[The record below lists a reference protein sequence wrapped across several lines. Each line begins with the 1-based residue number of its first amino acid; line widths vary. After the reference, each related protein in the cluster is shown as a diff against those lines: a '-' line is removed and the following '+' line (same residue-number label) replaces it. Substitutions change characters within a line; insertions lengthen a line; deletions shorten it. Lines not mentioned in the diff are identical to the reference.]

1 MKSILQKLKH
11 HLFAP
16 RWQFS
21 RFQFNLI
28 ATVFIFTGIV
38 VGSYLTVTE
47 LIFPKVFALNDT
59 TKTWTFN
66 SANSGDY
73 TYDSNLVTVDDSGGR
88 PVDNVNKLTNPS
100 FASDNTS
107 WSVGAIAPTGWV
119 AVPGDATY
127 STSEFLAMQY
137 EAKYDCTDDDD
148 GDSAATCSAPADS
161 GLGVDYRDLT
171 FDSANVVSTANGA
184 PLVHITQPQA
194 IAACT
199 GDYHLI
205 TNAEWMTIVRNAEAQ
220 TASWADG
227 TVGSLVSAGGGMF
240 RGNVGNSDSVG
251 YNGADPE
258 SGTGRDTKAK
268 LTLSNGAEIWDLSGN
283 VWEFNSDTIT
293 EQDQPDV
300 SGQSGWA
307 WRELTALTSYGS
319 LSYDLV
325 RPAGTSYNA
334 DYGVGRIYHNSESA
348 SATERVFRRGGYW
361 SHTSFAGAF
370 ALGLN
375 PSTSNQY
382 RYIGFRCASDSVA
395 ISQSFSSSSGR
406 GATGGNSVA
415 IGSIAD
421 GKITQS
427 VNVGNT
433 ATYDLSVYVYDNT
446 SGSEGGTVSSSVAEL
461 YYNGA
466 AISTT
471 YTDIGSGWWKLTGSL
486 TGANESRDYGVL
498 VKQGKTVKLDDFTL
512 ARNGTYSVYNT
523 TAYTHAAVSSW
534 DSFTESV
541 TASGNASVVYQICLD
556 NGSACS
562 YASGSRW
569 QYYTGGTWTNATAA
583 TTTYAN
589 TAAELTQAAMQ
600 ALSVSSQ
607 KISVKAIMS
616 FGGTDTPAIST
627 LQIGLTTDTVA
638 PVTNASGLAM
648 TRSNGGTSMSS
659 NDWTSNSSPYFSWTA
674 GADNAGGV
682 GLKGYCLYLGTDPD
696 GDPATSKGL
705 LGTSPVST
713 AGSTCQFIV
722 SGTTIDFATASYKGG
737 TWLSSSN
744 SAYYLN
750 VKAIDNAENI
760 FSGSSEQFQFR
771 FDDSAPDNMSYISC
785 ASGSFSNVADMNF
798 SWPGSGGAM
807 ASDNHA
813 GIYGYQYQINS
824 TAGTWLGTTTESV
837 LGVGNYIP
845 VADTSRTLTQDQ
857 DGGAIVSGTNVVYL
871 RAVDAAGNISTDTVR
886 TCNLSYGG
894 AAPSFEDLAEVTVTP
909 STSTSNSFALS
920 WPAATATSG
929 QSVAGYYYMVN
940 TTPPSTY
947 ATLTG
952 NATTYISNGISTS
965 VDATALPG
973 VNKGS
978 NTVYVVAVDDADTPN
993 YSPSNYISADFTLN
1007 STDPDNVTALVASDS
1022 SIKSQSQWN
1031 VTLTWAAPSYQGAGN
1046 LTYLVHRSTD
1056 GTTFAQVGSTSGLS
1070 YVDNTPE
1077 SALYYYK
1084 IYTQDGADAE
1094 SSGTNAVSITPT
1106 GKYTTSPTLDSGPD
1120 TGSITT
1126 KKATVTWST
1135 SRTSDS
1141 KVQYGTSS
1149 DSYGDV
1155 EPSNSDQVTSHSIQL
1170 TGLSPGTTYYYKAKW
1185 TDEDGNTGTSDEK
1198 SFSTDPAPTVHDVSA
1213 KSIGLTT
1220 STIEYTAKGAS
1231 KVKIYYGKTTDFGAV
1246 KEVSTSTSE
1255 TTYTT
1260 ELTGLDDG
1268 TKYYYK
1274 INTYDSENDEYEG
1287 TVLDFTTLP
1296 RPRISN
1302 VRIQQVSGAAQPTV
1316 LITWQSNTEISSIV
1330 TYYPESSSSEA
1341 RDEVN
1346 VELTEGAHKMIVRG
1360 LKPQTPYLLIVKG
1373 RDKIGNEAVSDSQ
1386 KFTTA
1391 TDTRPPVIA
1400 DLRVEGTA
1408 IPQTAGTAQESV
1420 GQIVVAWNTD
1430 EPATSQVEFGEGT
1443 GSNYSQKT
1451 QEDSNLTYNHVVVI
1465 SNLATSKVYH
1475 LRAIS
1480 TDSAGNE
1487 GHSVDT
1493 VTITPKATDN
1503 ALNLVISGLQ
1513 QAFGFLGGLKQ

>member
-1 MKSILQKLKH
+1 MNKILPKLKH

-21 RFQFNLI
+21 RLQFNLI
-28 ATVFIFTGIV
+28 ATLLIFSGIV

-47 LIFPKVFALNDT
+47 LILPKVFAIDDT

-88 PVDNVNKLTNPS
+88 PIDNVNKLTNPS

-107 WSVGAIAPTGWV
+107 WTVGAIAPTGWV

-127 STSEFLAMQY
+127 STDEFLAMQY

-161 GLGVDYRDLT
+161 GAGVDYRDLT
-171 FDSANVVSTANGA
+171 FDSANVVSTANGG

-199 GDYHLI
+199 GDNHLI
-205 TNAEWMTIVRNAEAQ
+205 TNAEWMTIARNAEAQ
-220 TASWADG
+220 TANWVDG
-227 TVGSLVSAGGGMF
+227 TVGSLVSASGGMF
-240 RGNVGNSDSVG
+240 RGNVGNLDSVG

-283 VWEFNSDTIT
+283 VYEFNSDTIT
-293 EQDQPDV
+293 EEDQPDV

-307 WRELTALTSYGS
+307 WREFTALTSYGS

-325 RPAGTSYNA
+325 RPASTSYNA

-348 SATERVFRRGGYW
+348 STAERVFRRGGRW
-361 SHTSFAGAF
+361 SSASSAGAF
-370 ALGLN
+370 ARTMN
-375 PSTSNQY
+375 SSTSTQSY
-382 RYIGFRCASDSVA
+382 SIGLRCASDPVA

-406 GATGGNSVA
+406 AATGGNSVT

-427 VNVGNT
+427 VNVGDTN
-433 ATYDLSVYVYDNT
+433 TYDFSVYVYDNT

-466 AISTT
+466 VISTT

-486 TGANESRDYGVL
+486 TGADESRDYGVL

-512 ARNGTYSVYNT
+512 SKEGTYSVYNT

-534 DSFTESV
+534 DSFTESSV

-556 NGSACS
+556 DGSTCE
-562 YASGSRW
+562 SGSSW
-569 QYYTGGTWTNATAA
+569 QYWDGDSWETASN
-583 TTTYAN
+583 TTTHTN
-589 TAAELTQAAMQ
+589 TAAEFDQTAMQ
-600 ALSVSSQ
+600 TLSVLSQ
-607 KISVKAIMS
+607 KISVKAIMG
-616 FGGTDTPAIST
+616 FGGIDTPAIST
-627 LQIGLTTDTVA
+627 LQIGLTTDTTA
-638 PVTNASGLAM
+638 PVTNASGLTM
-648 TRSNGGTSMSS
+648 TRVNGGTSMSS
-659 NDWTSNSSPYFSWTA
+659 DDWSNNPSPYFSWTA
-674 GADNAGGV
+674 GADNGG
-682 GLKGYCLYLGTDPD
+682 GTGIKGYCLYLGADVD

-722 SGTTIDFATASYKGG
+722 SGTTIDLATAAYKGG
-737 TWLSSSN
+737 TWLSSS
-744 SAYYLN
+744 SSSYYLN
-750 VKAIDNAENI
+750 AKAIDNAENV
-760 FSGSSEQFQFR
+760 FAGSSTQFQFR
-771 FDDSAPDNMSYISC
+771 YDDTAPTNMSYISC

-798 SWPGSGGAM
+798 SWPTSGSTM

-824 TAGTWLGTTTESV
+824 TDGTWLGSTTESV
-837 LGVGNYIP
+837 LGIGNYLP
-845 VADTSRTLTQDQ
+845 EAETSRTLTQDQ
-857 DGGAIVSGTNVVYL
+857 DGSSIVSGNNIVYL
-871 RAVDAAGNISTDTVR
+871 RAVDAAGNIATDAVK

-894 AAPSFEDLAEVTVTP
+894 AAPSFADLAEITVTP
-909 STSTSNSFALS
+909 DTSTSNSFALS
-920 WPAATATSG
+920 WPSATATSG

-952 NATTYISNGISTS
+952 NASTYIPNGTDTS
-965 VDATALPG
+965 VSATALAG

-993 YSPSNYISADFTLN
+993 YSPSNYISATFTLN
-1007 STDPDNVTALVASDS
+1007 STDPDNVGDLVASDS
-1022 SIKSQSQWN
+1022 SIKAQSQWN
-1031 VTLTWAAPSYQGAGN
+1031 VTLTWTAPSYQGAGN

-1056 GTTFAQVGSTSGLS
+1056 GTTFSQIGSTSGLS
-1070 YVDNTPE
+1070 YVDNAPDSTT
-1077 SALYYYK
+1077 YYYK
-1084 IYTQDGADAE
+1084 IYTQDGAEAE
-1094 SSGTNAVSITPT
+1094 SSGTNAVTITPT
-1106 GKYTTSPTLDSGPD
+1106 GKWTTEPSLDSGPD
-1120 TGSITT
+1120 IGSITT

-1141 KVQYGTSS
+1141 KVQYGTTSG
-1149 DSYGDV
+1149 SYGDV
-1155 EPSNSDQVTSHSIQL
+1155 EPSNSSQVTSHSIQL
-1170 TGLSPGTTYYYKAKW
+1170 TGLKPGTTYYYKAKW
-1185 TDEDGNTGTSDEK
+1185 TDEDGNTGTSDEQ
-1198 SFSTDPAPTVHDVSA
+1198 SFSTAAAPTVHDVSA
-1213 KSIGLTT
+1213 RSVGLTT

-1246 KEVSTSTSE
+1246 KEVSTSTTE

-1296 RPRISN
+1296 RPKISK
-1302 VRIQQVSGAAQPTV
+1302 VRIQQVAGAAQPTALV
-1316 LITWQSNTEISSIV
+1316 TWQSNTEVSSIV
-1330 TYYPESSSSEA
+1330 TYYPESNSSEA

-1346 VELTEGAHKMIVRG
+1346 VELTKGDHKMILRG
-1360 LKPQTPYLLIVKG
+1360 LKPQTLYLLVVKG
-1373 RDKIGNEAVSDSQ
+1373 RDKIGNEAISDSQ
-1386 KFTTA
+1386 RFTTA
-1391 TDTRPPVIA
+1391 TDTRAPLIT
-1400 DLRVEGTA
+1400 DLRVEGMA
-1408 IPQTAGTAQESV
+1408 IPQTSGTAQESM
-1420 GQIVVAWNTD
+1420 GQIVVTWNTD
-1430 EPATSQVEFGEGT
+1430 EPATGQVEFGEGT
-1443 GSNYSQKT
+1443 GASYAQRT
-1451 QEDSNLTYNHVVVI
+1451 QEDGNLTYNHVVVI

-1480 TDSAGNE
+1480 KDTAGNE
-1487 GHSVDT
+1487 GRSVDT
-1493 VTITPKATDN
+1493 VTITPKATAN
-1503 ALNLVISGLQ
+1503 ALNLVIGSLQ